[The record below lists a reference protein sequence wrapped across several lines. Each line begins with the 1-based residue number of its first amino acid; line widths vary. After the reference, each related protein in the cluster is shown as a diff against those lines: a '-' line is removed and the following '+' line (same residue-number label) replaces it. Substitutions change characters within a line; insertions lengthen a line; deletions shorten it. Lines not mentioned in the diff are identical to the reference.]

1 MTDLEAA
8 LRRVTADLGER
19 GIGSALVGG
28 LAVGTRAEPRTTRDI
43 DLAVAVQ
50 DDRQAEHVVGE
61 LRAIGYEVRAIVE
74 HEALGRLATAR
85 LIAPGGR
92 VLVDLLFASSGI
104 EESVVREAER
114 IEIIEGLEILVART
128 GHLIALKL
136 LARDDRH
143 RPQDYDDLLA
153 LKARA
158 SEADWRLAELAVAA
172 ITDTGAARGR
182 DLARSLEQLRS
193 DG

>member
-1 MTDLEAA
+1 VTDLEAA
-8 LRRVTADLGER
+8 LRRVTADLDER
-19 GIGSALVGG
+19 GIGWALVGG

-50 DDRQAEHVVGE
+50 NDRQAEHLVGE
-61 LRAIGYEVRAIVE
+61 LRAIDYELRAIVE
-74 HEALGRLATAR
+74 HDGLGRLATAR
-85 LIAPGGR
+85 LIAPGKR
-92 VLVDLLFASSGI
+92 VVVDLLFSSSGI
-104 EESVVREAER
+104 EDSVVREAER
-114 IEIIEGLEILVART
+114 MEIIEGLEVLVART

-158 SEADWRLAELAVAA
+158 SEADWQLAELAVAA
-172 ITDTGAARGR
+172 IMSTGAARGR
-182 DLARSLEQLRS
+182 DLAGSLDQLRS
-193 DG
+193 EK

>member
-1 MTDLEAA
+1 VTDLEAA
-8 LRRVTADLGER
+8 LRRVTADLDER
-19 GIGSALVGG
+19 GIRWALVGG

-50 DDRQAEHVVGE
+50 NDRQAEHLVGE
-61 LRAIGYEVRAIVE
+61 LRAIDYELRAIVE
-74 HEALGRLATAR
+74 HDGLGRLATAR
-85 LIAPGGR
+85 LIAPGKR
-92 VLVDLLFASSGI
+92 VVVDLLFSSSGI

-114 IEIIEGLEILVART
+114 MEIIEGLEVLVART

-158 SEADWRLAELAVAA
+158 SEADWQLAELAVAA
-172 ITDTGAARGR
+172 IMGTGAARGR
-182 DLARSLEQLRS
+182 DLAQLLDQLRS
-193 DG
+193 AE